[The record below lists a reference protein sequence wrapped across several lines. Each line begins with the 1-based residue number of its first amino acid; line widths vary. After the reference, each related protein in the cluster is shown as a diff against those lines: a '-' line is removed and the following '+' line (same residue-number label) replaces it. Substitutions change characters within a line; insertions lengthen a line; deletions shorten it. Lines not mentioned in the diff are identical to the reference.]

1 MELYPPSEVMKQP
14 QNAINAFLLRGYHE
28 YKMLL
33 LVLAGRRASRPAR
46 GPRLPPELWELV
58 YSLISS
64 P

>member
-1 MELYPPSEVMKQP
+1 MELP
-14 QNAINAFLLRGYHE
+14 QNVINAFLLRSYHE

-33 LVLAGRRASRPAR
+33 LVLAGGRASRPAR